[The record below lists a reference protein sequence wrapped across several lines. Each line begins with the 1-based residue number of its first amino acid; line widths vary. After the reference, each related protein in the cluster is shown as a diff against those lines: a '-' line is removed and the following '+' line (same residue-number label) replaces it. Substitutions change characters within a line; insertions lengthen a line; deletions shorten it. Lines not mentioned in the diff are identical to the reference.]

1 MTLIL
6 EGDEVTEYFK
16 MKEELN
22 ILRCKIEKQKESID
36 LKITSE
42 IATEPVIDSI
52 VDPIQD
58 DRIKSLE
65 EAFPQYNKKRL
76 SKDKYRKT
84 HVEGSMQGKGDKIRW
99 SNFEIDLVELAI
111 TENTHVLELAATL
124 PERTINAVLKRVYLC
139 GGKIVDSKCV
149 KDRIMSTYN

>member
-22 ILRCKIEKQKESID
+22 ILRCKIENESKKGSVE
-36 LKITSE
+36 LKIASE
-42 IATEPVIDSI
+42 TKPIINNI

-58 DRIKSLE
+58 DRVKSLE

-76 SKDKYRKT
+76 SKDKHRKT
-84 HVEGSMQGKGDKIRW
+84 HVECSMQGRGDKTRW

-149 KDRIMSTYN
+149 RDRIMSTYN

>member
-16 MKEELN
+16 MKDELN
-22 ILRCKIEKQKESID
+22 ILRCAIEKQKESID

-42 IATEPVIDSI
+42 IATDPVIDSI

-65 EAFPQYNKKRL
+65 EAFPQHNKKKI
-76 SKDKYRKT
+76 SENKYRKKSAAD
-84 HVEGSMQGKGDKIRW
+84 SMQGKGDKIRW
-99 SNFEIDLVELAI
+99 SNFEVDIVELAI
-111 TENTHVLELAATL
+111 TENTAVSELASTL
-124 PERTINAVLKRVYLC
+124 PERTMSAVLKRVYLC
-139 GGKIVDSKCV
+139 GGKIVDHRCV
-149 KDRIMSTYN
+149 RDRIISTYN

>member
-16 MKEELN
+16 MKDELN
-22 ILRCKIEKQKESID
+22 ILRCEIEKQKESID

-42 IATEPVIDSI
+42 IAAEPVIDSI

-65 EAFPQYNKKRL
+65 EAFPQYNKKKI
-76 SKDKYRKT
+76 SENKYRKKSVT
-84 HVEGSMQGKGDKIRW
+84 DSMQGRGDKTRW

-111 TENTHVLELAATL
+111 TENTHVKELATTL
-124 PERTINAVLKRVYLC
+124 PERTMNAVLKRLYLC

-149 KDRIMSTYN
+149 RDKIISTYN

>member
-22 ILRCKIEKQKESID
+22 ILRCKIENESKKGSVE
-36 LKITSE
+36 LKIASE
-42 IATEPVIDSI
+42 TKPIINNI

-58 DRIKSLE
+58 DRVKSLE

-76 SKDKYRKT
+76 SKDKHRKN
-84 HVEGSMQGKGDKIRW
+84 S
-99 SNFEIDLVELAI
+99 
-111 TENTHVLELAATL
+111 
-124 PERTINAVLKRVYLC
+124 C
-139 GGKIVDSKCV
+139 
-149 KDRIMSTYN
+149 

>member
-16 MKEELN
+16 MKDELN
-22 ILRCKIEKQKESID
+22 ILRCEIEKQKESID

-42 IATEPVIDSI
+42 IAAEPVIDSI

-65 EAFPQYNKKRL
+65 EAFPQYNKKKI
-76 SKDKYRKT
+76 SENKYRKKSAT
-84 HVEGSMQGKGDKIRW
+84 DSMQGKGDKIRCQIL
-99 SNFEIDLVELAI
+99 S
-111 TENTHVLELAATL
+111 
-124 PERTINAVLKRVYLC
+124 
-139 GGKIVDSKCV
+139 
-149 KDRIMSTYN
+149 

>member
-16 MKEELN
+16 MRDELN
-22 ILRCKIEKQKESID
+22 ILRCEIEKQKESID

-42 IATEPVIDSI
+42 IATELVMDSI

-65 EAFPQYNKKRL
+65 EAFPHLYYKEVQLKNMLDTTSEQYTIIVSNNDTL
-76 SKDKYRKT
+76 
-84 HVEGSMQGKGDKIRW
+84 KGI
-99 SNFEIDLVELAI
+99 
-111 TENTHVLELAATL
+111 
-124 PERTINAVLKRVYLC
+124 
-139 GGKIVDSKCV
+139 
-149 KDRIMSTYN
+149 

>member
-16 MKEELN
+16 MKDELN
-22 ILRCKIEKQKESID
+22 ILRCEIEKQKESID

-42 IATEPVIDSI
+42 IAAEPVIDSI

-65 EAFPQYNKKRL
+65 EAFPQYNKKKI
-76 SKDKYRKT
+76 SENKYRKKSVT
-84 HVEGSMQGKGDKIRW
+84 DSMQGKGDKTRW
-99 SNFEIDLVELAI
+99 SNFELDIVELAI
-111 TENTHVLELAATL
+111 TDNTEIKELAATL
-124 PERTINAVLKRVYLC
+124 PERTMNAVLKRIYLC

-149 KDRIMSTYN
+149 RDKIISTYN